1 MRIFTTLN
9 HIINIET
16 ISSVDT
22 QRGVVYLIGG
32 NTVSLSNDE
41 LRNIKS
47 VLNELHRQTCDKESS
62 HA

>member
-1 MRIFTTLN
+1 VRIFTTLN
-9 HIINIET
+9 HIINVET

-22 QRGVVYLIGG
+22 YRGVVYLIGG

-47 VLNELHRQTCDKESS
+47 VLNELHRQTCAKESS
-62 HA
+62 NA

>member
-47 VLNELHRQTCDKESS
+47 VLNELHRQTCAKESS